1 MGGISDS
8 LPTLIKAFRIQDK
21 VAHVGFDWEKKED
34 VWDKVK
40 EEIGEFEAELK
51 KQTAEKPSEDLE
63 NEFGDILFSLINM
76 ARLYDL
82 HPDNALEKT
91 NQKFIQ
97 RFNYVEQ
104 YAQKQGKQVSDLSL
118 EEMEN
123 AWQEAKT
130 KSKNH

>member
-1 MGGISDS
+1 M
-8 LPTLIKAFRIQDK
+8 
-21 VAHVGFDWEKKED
+21 
-34 VWDKVK
+34 
-40 EEIGEFEAELK
+40 
-51 KQTAEKPSEDLE
+51 E

-118 EEMEN
+118 EEMEK